1 MGIRDWF
8 RYPTLPDAELAPAP
22 VSAPDPVADAQWPAY
37 GAAYGS
43 DVRYAWHDGEKFFGG
58 FGTTDIL
65 EPDYWTLRA
74 RSSQLFEQNLYARG
88 LIRRLVTN
96 EIVTGLYPEAS
107 PEESVLGLP
116 EGELEDWSE
125 DVETRFSLW
134 ADDPWLCDVTEQRTF
149 GQLQADA
156 RREALVAGDV
166 LVVLRQSPQTKQ
178 PRIQLIC
185 GGKVRNPWPL
195 PKSENEL
202 CHGVELD
209 ATGRHVAYW
218 VEQDDGEFKRLPAWG
233 EKSGRRLAWLVYGT
247 DKRLDKVRGQPLL
260 SIVLQSLRE
269 VDRYRDASLRKAVV
283 NSMLALFVK
292 KAAQTAATMPLGL
305 GAVRKGT
312 AAVQDTVD
320 AKARTF
326 AIADLIPGLAV
337 QDLAPGEEPVP
348 FSANGAVE
356 GFGDFEEAVICAIA
370 WAHEV
375 PPEIL
380 RLAFSS
386 NYSASQ
392 AAINEF
398 KLYLTK
404 VRTDFG
410 SDFCQPIY
418 VEWLI
423 AQALAKKI
431 PAPGLIEAWRDN
443 AKWDLFAAWT
453 GVDWAGAIKPA
464 VDMSK
469 LVRGYKELVEGGF
482 ISRARAT
489 RELTGMKFSK
499 VVAQLKSE
507 NRELAEA
514 LAPLLAVNGVAPAPE
529 QPDDDTTEDA
539 PPDSN
544 DGKGDTP
551 SDTDEA

>member
-1 MGIRDWF
+1 MGLRDWF
-8 RYPTLPDAELAPAP
+8 RYPTLPDAEIATAPAP
-22 VSAPDPVADAQWPAY
+22 MADAQEPTY

-43 DVRYAWHDGEKFFGG
+43 DVRVAWHDGEKFFGG
-58 FGTTDIL
+58 FGVTDVL

-96 EIVTGLYPEAS
+96 EVVNGLHPEAA

-116 EGELEDWSE
+116 DGSLSEWSE
-125 DVETRFSLW
+125 DVETRFGLW
-134 ADDPWLCDVTEQRTF
+134 ADDPWLCDVAEQRTF

-166 LVVLRQSPQTKQ
+166 LVVLRQSQQTKQ
-178 PRIQLIC
+178 PRIQLIS

-195 PKSENEL
+195 PKTSNEL

-247 DKRLDKVRGQPLL
+247 DKRLDKARGQPLL
-260 SIVLQSLRE
+260 SLVLQSLRE

-283 NSMLALFVK
+283 NSMLALFIK
-292 KAAQTAATMPLGL
+292 KDIPAISSMPLTG
-305 GAVRKGT
+305 GALRKGSV
-312 AAVQDTVD
+312 ALHDSPD
-320 AKARTF
+320 AKARSFT
-326 AIADLIPGLAV
+326 IADQMPGLVV
-337 QDLAPGEEPVP
+337 QDLAPGEEPHP
-348 FSANGAVE
+348 FVANGAVE
-356 GFGDFEEAVICAIA
+356 GFGAFEEAVICAIA
-370 WAHEV
+370 WANEI

-380 RLAFSS
+380 RLSFSS

-398 KLYLTK
+398 KMYLGK

-423 AQALAKKI
+423 AQALTKKI
-431 PAPGLIEAWRDN
+431 QAQGFVEAWRDPL
-443 AKWDLFAAWT
+443 KFDLFAAWT

-469 LVRGYKELVEGGF
+469 LVRGYKELVAEGF
-482 ISRARAT
+482 VTRARAT
-489 RELTGMKFSK
+489 RELTGMKHSK
-499 VVAQLKSE
+499 VVKQLAKE
-507 NRELAEA
+507 NHELAEA
-514 LAPLLAVNGVAPAPE
+514 LAPLNAVNGIAAAPE
-529 QPDDDTTEDA
+529 QPDDDTTEDGGALDDQKNKSGEDA
-539 PPDSN
+539 P
-544 DGKGDTP
+544 DGG
-551 SDTDEA
+551 EE